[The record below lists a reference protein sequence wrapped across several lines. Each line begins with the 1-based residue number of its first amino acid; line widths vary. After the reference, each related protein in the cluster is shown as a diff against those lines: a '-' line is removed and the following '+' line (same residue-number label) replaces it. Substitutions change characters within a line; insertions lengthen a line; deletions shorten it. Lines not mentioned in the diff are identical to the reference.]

1 MLPLPSGQR
10 ERIGNRV
17 RIPDGTA
24 AVCAEAAC
32 RAKAGHW
39 GTLRRRAR
47 PSRRESE
54 DLLGEALPAWCGK
67 RGALLCANA
76 DAATIVAVFFFSG
89 GRAMRRKTIWGRV
102 CTAVLLLSLLAGAV
116 AVVFTGGRVRP

>member
-39 GTLRRRAR
+39 GNLRRRAR

-54 DLLGEALPAWCGK
+54 DLLVGNRIFGFVMQEDGCY
-67 RGALLCANA
+67 NA
-76 DAATIVAVFFFSG
+76 H
-89 GRAMRRKTIWGRV
+89 
-102 CTAVLLLSLLAGAV
+102 VL
-116 AVVFTGGRVRP
+116 

>member
-39 GTLRRRAR
+39 ETEKAIFQAMLYHKSGDL
-47 PSRRESE
+47 PHILIL
-54 DLLGEALPAWCGK
+54 LLGKGEQW
-67 RGALLCANA
+67 
-76 DAATIVAVFFFSG
+76 S
-89 GRAMRRKTIWGRV
+89 
-102 CTAVLLLSLLAGAV
+102 
-116 AVVFTGGRVRP
+116 